1 MPRYKYTARDKS
13 GKRIED
19 YLFADNENDLA
30 DKLSRLNYVLVSSQ
44 NDKLEAGKA
53 HIRLKTKKVL
63 SFTLNL
69 NSLLKGG
76 NRLLESLNVLIQ
88 DTTDEELSSL
98 VIGIRDFVE
107 AGGSLADA
115 VKLYPNTF
123 SKLYIAMVEAGEK
136 TGKLAFSLEE
146 MANYLEWQ
154 ADLRSRIK
162 ELATYPI
169 IIFAVM
175 LIVVSILVGWVLPKF
190 EPILADLGTQ
200 LPLPTKIVLGISHFF
215 TRFWYIL
222 AGLIILLV
230 IGVRFILKFPKAR
243 FIMDG
248 IKIKL
253 PVVGNLIYKI
263 CIARFCRTMALGLSS
278 GIGIIENLD
287 LGKEV
292 IGNKVLSE
300 AVLTVK
306 ESAVTGGQLYLGF
319 ALTKV
324 FPSFLVR
331 MVEVG
336 ERSGSLPDGFKNV
349 YEYYDKEIPRIIK
362 QIFTLLEPLM
372 IVLMGILV
380 GGIALSVFLPLVKMT
395 QSIGG

>member
-13 GKRIED
+13 GKRVED
-19 YLFADNENDLA
+19 YMFAENENDLA
-30 DKLSRLNYVLVSSQ
+30 DKLSRLNYMLVSSRS
-44 NDKLEAGKA
+44 DKLEAGKA
-53 HIRLKTKKVL
+53 DIRLKSKKIL
-63 SFTLNL
+63 NFTINL

-76 NRLLESLNVLIQ
+76 NRLLESLNILIQ
-88 DTTDEELSSL
+88 DTTDNELSSL

-115 VKLYPNTF
+115 IKLYPKTF

-146 MANYLEWQ
+146 MANYLDWQ
-154 ADLRSRIK
+154 LDLRNRIK

-175 LIVVSILVGWVLPKF
+175 IIVVSILVGWVLPKF
-190 EPILADLGTQ
+190 EPILLEMGTE
-200 LPLPTKIVLGISHFF
+200 LPLPTKIVLGVSHFF

-222 AGLIILLV
+222 AGLIFLSV
-230 IGVRFILKFPKAR
+230 VGVKLALRIPAVQFS
-243 FIMDG
+243 MDR
-248 IKIKL
+248 IKIRL
-253 PVVGNLIYKI
+253 PIIGNLIYKI
-263 CIARFCRTMALGLSS
+263 CLARFCRTMALGLAS
-278 GIGIIENLD
+278 GIGIIENLE

-292 IGNKVLSE
+292 IGNKVLSD

-319 ALTKV
+319 TLTKV
-324 FPSFLVR
+324 FPSLLVR

-336 ERSGSLPDGFKNV
+336 ERSGNLPDAFKNV
-349 YEYYDKEIPRIIK
+349 YEFYDKEIPRVIK

-372 IVLMGILV
+372 IVLMGVLV
-380 GGIALSVFLPLVKMT
+380 GGIALAVFLPLVRMT